1 MQERWQSRCLD
12 QSRQHNRVRRFHIRE
27 QMRHC
32 LLHKVLFVAFC
43 RYPTAAHAQAKTLQ
57 LTHTIRL
64 PGVEG
69 RIDHLALDAA
79 SDRLFVC
86 ALGNNTVEVL
96 DLRKGERSHSI
107 AGIGAPQGI
116 DYIPELN
123 RIFVANDKGGIC
135 RIYNGKSFEAVGA
148 LDFKDDADNVRYD
161 SATKQIYVGFGGGGI
176 GVVSAPEGKQV
187 GSIKLSAH
195 PEAFE
200 LEKNG
205 KRIFVNVPNS
215 RHVGVID
222 RDKSEVVA
230 TWKTDLA
237 FANFPMA
244 LDEANHRLFVGCRL
258 PSKLI
263 VLNTESGDVV
273 AKIDILGDPDDV
285 FYDSKR
291 HRIYATCGAGKID
304 IIEQTN
310 ASNYKAITKIDTA
323 DGARTALFVPERDSL
338 FVAVPHRG
346 SQQAEIRRYQI
357 E

>member
-1 MQERWQSRCLD
+1 MK
-12 QSRQHNRVRRFHIRE
+12 RVLRPSLQAI
-27 QMRHC
+27 
-32 LLHKVLFVAFC
+32 VALVFC
-43 RYPTAAHAQAKTLQ
+43 YTLATVRAQTAPLKLTKT
-57 LTHTIRL
+57 IAL

-69 RIDHLALDAA
+69 RIDHFAFDAA
-79 SDRLFVC
+79 GERLFVC
-86 ALGNNTVEVL
+86 ALGNNTVEVV
-96 DLRKGERSHSI
+96 DLRKGVWVHSI
-107 AGIGAPQGI
+107 TGFGAPQGI
-116 DYIPELN
+116 AYIPELN

-135 RIYNGKSFEAVGA
+135 KIYDGKSFQAVGE

-161 SATKQIYVGFGGGGI
+161 SATKQIYVGFGSGGI
-176 GVVSAPEGKQV
+176 AVVNAPDGKQI

-200 LEKNG
+200 LEKTG

-215 RHVGVID
+215 RHVAVID

-230 TWKTDLA
+230 TWKTDLS

-258 PSKLI
+258 PSKLV

-273 AKIDILGDPDDV
+273 AKIDISGDPDDV

-291 HRIYATCGAGKID
+291 HRIYAICGAGKID
-304 IIEQTN
+304 IIDQTN
-310 ASNYKAITKIDTA
+310 PNTYTTSTKVDTA
-323 DGARTALFVPERDSL
+323 DGARTGLFVSERDTL

-346 SQQAEIRRYQI
+346 SQQAEIRAYRV